1 MLSLTLAF
9 TEGWNWDLVWRGVQA
24 AVSLLGFAGL
34 VWGIRLNTQ
43 AHVHR
48 AAADNRAEWWRRF
61 VWAVDKTREEC
72 DQMRILGCG
81 ALADLSTSELI
92 TTTELYLIRAAIDAT
107 APPSPLWLPTHS
119 TPTNRNEQA
128 YPDAPGSSPAP

>member
-1 MLSLTLAF
+1 MFSLSLAF

-61 VWAVDKTREEC
+61 VWAVDKTQEDSEH
-72 DQMRILGCG
+72 MRVLGYD
-81 ALADLSTSELI
+81 ALADLSGSDLI
-92 TTTELYLIRAAIDAT
+92 TATELHLIQAAARATDS
-107 APPSPLWLPTHS
+107 PPLWLPTHNAHDQEEREI
-119 TPTNRNEQA
+119 TPPRQGRIT
-128 YPDAPGSSPAP
+128 P

>member
-1 MLSLTLAF
+1 MLSLFSAF

-48 AAADNRAEWWRRF
+48 AAADHRAEWWRRF
-61 VWAVDKTREEC
+61 VWAVDKTQEESEH
-72 DQMRILGCG
+72 MRILGYDT
-81 ALADLSTSELI
+81 LTDLSESDVI
-92 TTTELYLIRAAIDAT
+92 TATELHLIQAAARAIDS
-107 APPSPLWLPTHS
+107 PPLWLPARNTRDRES
-119 TPTNRNEQA
+119 PGITPHRQGRI
-128 YPDAPGSSPAP
+128 AP